1 MVWVVGPEM
10 EICDFRVRSKLFQPV
25 DFLKEVLI
33 LLFFFFSKG
42 VPALTLHF
50 SGRGWGWGSPTWN
63 GPV

>member
-33 LLFFFFSKG
+33 LLFFFFLKRS
-42 VPALTLHF
+42 
-50 SGRGWGWGSPTWN
+50 SSPN
-63 GPV
+63 AAF